1 MKRFMSVS
9 TVLSLALALGMASCS
24 KPYSPN
30 LPAKIETNP
39 LDQLGCVMASI
50 SRNKTV
56 EPHFRT
62 YEFIFKS
69 RDSAL
74 SKLSML
80 YRADYSL
87 MSLPEDDTFY
97 TNYDENG
104 FAGIVYMRTIPVGT
118 YYVDKAKF
126 VGQAVQLETTNNQ
139 SQPFTIQAGA
149 CTYIGEIRVTPTTG
163 KGLMGH
169 TTLKSANVD
178 IVDSWERDYLI
189 FKKIYPELDKSKVQI
204 QVLHSAASRIGVSVP
219 MPSAG

>member
-1 MKRFMSVS
+1 MKRAAAFLL
-9 TVLSLALALGMASCS
+9 LSLGLTLAACS

-30 LPAKIETNP
+30 LPTKLI
-39 LDQLGCVMASI
+39 LDPSEQLGCVMASI

-87 MSLPEDDTFY
+87 MSLPDTDTFY
-97 TNYDENG
+97 TNFDQGN
-104 FAGIVYMRTIPVGT
+104 FAGIVYMRNLPIGN

-126 VGQAVQLETTNNQ
+126 VGQAVQLEAANNQ
-139 SQPFTIQAGA
+139 SQPFDIKAGS
-149 CTYIGEIRVTPTTG
+149 CTYIGEIRVTPVTG

-169 TTLKSANVD
+169 TTLKSAKVE
-178 IVDSWERDYLI
+178 IVDSWIRDSEL
-189 FKKIYPELDKSKVQI
+189 FKKIYPELDPTKVKI
-204 QVLHSAASRIGVSVP
+204 EVLEPATSRIGVSIP
-219 MPSAG
+219 LPSAR